1 MTEPTHTPADSDERD
16 APHEERAP
24 RPILLRVLGGVGL
37 AALIVALYA
46 IVQLTSGEEPET
58 SAPNAV
64 PAVPG
69 GDVLPL
75 ETGEPPKKGEP
86 APDFTVPTLDD
97 ETFSLSRHLAED
109 GRPVFV
115 NMWAEWCF
123 PCRAEMPAIDAI
135 SRKHPGVH
143 FIGIVVRDQEA
154 PARRFVEEFGIT
166 YQIGLDVDD
175 RVEQDYFVWA
185 MPSTYLIG
193 SDGVIID
200 RVFGPM
206 QEEKLEELMAL
217 ADA

>member
-1 MTEPTHTPADSDERD
+1 MTESTHTPPDTQ
-16 APHEERAP
+16 ERAV
-24 RPILLRVLGGVGL
+24 RRDGRASQPILFRVLGGLAL

-46 IVQLTSGEEPET
+46 VVQLTSGEEPVGA
-58 SAPNAV
+58 SRGSFPAAPN
-64 PAVPG
+64 

-75 ETGEPPKKGEP
+75 GSGEPPRKGEL
-86 APDFTVPTLDD
+86 APDFTVPTLGGG
-97 ETFSLSRHLAED
+97 TFSLSRHLATD

-135 SRKHPGVH
+135 SREHPEVH
-143 FIGIVVRDQEA
+143 FIGVVVRDQEA
-154 PARRFVEEFGIT
+154 PARSFIEEFGIT
-166 YQIGLDVDD
+166 YEIGLDIDD

-206 QEEKLEELMAL
+206 QEEKLEELIAL
-217 ADA
+217 AGS